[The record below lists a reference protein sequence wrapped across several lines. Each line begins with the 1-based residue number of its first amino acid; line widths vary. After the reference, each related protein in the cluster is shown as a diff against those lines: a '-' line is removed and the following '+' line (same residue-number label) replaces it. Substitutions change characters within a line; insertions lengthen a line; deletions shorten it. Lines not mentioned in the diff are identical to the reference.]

1 MTGGAPVR
9 RNDPCPCGSG
19 RRYKE
24 CHGRLAA
31 DAPPAP
37 DPVARALQLHQQGR
51 IAEAQAIYRDVL
63 AREPRHPVA
72 THYLGMATWQLGD
85 PAEGERLMRLSLM
98 HDASI
103 PDFHNN
109 LGLLLRDTHRAEE
122 AVHAYRRA
130 LEVDPD
136 WFEAYNNLGLALE
149 DAGRF
154 DDALEAYRTALAREP
169 RFAAARQNM
178 ARVLLAAGRFA
189 EGWQAY
195 RWRLVA
201 QGLAREAPD
210 PAAQTLPASLE
221 GRRFELVGEQG
232 IGDVLFFLRFAPEL
246 ARRGARLAFRGD
258 ARLHGLL
265 SRTGVFT
272 ELRPASAQRAAGE
285 EPVFIGDLP
294 WLLEMSEP
302 RGFPPPLRLAPL
314 AERAAAWRSRLEALG
329 PAPRIA
335 LTWRAG
341 IPPVGPATTQLK
353 EVPAAILARMLHDRS
368 ATWLSVQR
376 NPRSGETG
384 TLAHAL
390 GAPVHDLSATND
402 DLEEML
408 ALMSVADG
416 YVGVSNANA
425 HLRAG
430 VEKPMTVLVP
440 FPPEWRYGGTEPRS
454 PWFPHA
460 RLVRQACGGAWETL
474 PP

>member
-1 MTGGAPVR
+1 MTGAAPVR

-24 CHGRLAA
+24 CHGRLTS

-37 DPVARALQLHQQGR
+37 DALSRALQLHQQGR

-63 AREPRHPVA
+63 AREPHHAVA
-72 THYLGMATWQLGD
+72 THYLGMAMWQLGD
-85 PAEGERLMRLSLM
+85 AAEGERLMRLSLT

-109 LGLLLRDTHRAEE
+109 LGLLLRDTRRAEE
-122 AVHAYRRA
+122 AVHAYRRT
-130 LEVDPD
+130 LEVDPH

-154 DDALEAYRTALAREP
+154 EEALEAYRTALAREP

-178 ARVLLAAGRFA
+178 ARVLLAAGRFE

-210 PAAQTLPASLE
+210 PAARLLPASLE

-265 SRTGVFT
+265 SRTGFFAAVRT
-272 ELRPASAQRAAGE
+272 ASAPPAAGE
-285 EPVFIGDLP
+285 ESLFIGDLAGR
-294 WLLEMSEP
+294 LGMIEP
-302 RGFPPPLRLAPL
+302 RRFPPPLRLAPI
-314 AERAAAWRSRLEALG
+314 AERVAAWRSRLESLG
-329 PAPRIA
+329 PAPRVA

-353 EVPAAILARMLHDRS
+353 EVPPAMVARMLGDRG

-376 NPRSGETG
+376 HPRGGETEA
-384 TLAHAL
+384 LAHAL
-390 GAPVHDLSATND
+390 GAPVHDLSAAND
-402 DLEEML
+402 DLEDML

-440 FPPEWRYGGTEPRS
+440 FPPEWRYGVAGSRS
-454 PWFPHA
+454 PWFPQA
-460 RLVRQACGGAWETL
+460 RLVRQALGGAWESL